1 MRYPLKRG
9 WAMLFAEHF
18 DVKFTSREVSAW
30 GGLALLKK
38 MMDGMGVF
46 QAIQSW
52 QLPMPGS
59 NRGYAPA
66 QLLEQMMVS
75 IWCGANRFVHSDIT
89 RLDKTLARLFGWSR
103 VAEHKSIMRL
113 FQRFDQ
119 SKATELQRNCF
130 NWLFVKLNLN
140 RITLDVDS
148 TVITRWGQ
156 QIQGA
161 SKGYNPRNHGRNSH
175 HPLIAFVADWRLVAN
190 FWLRPGSAYTTNNAL
205 SFIHAT
211 LDNLGPTK
219 VGLFRADSGFYDKA
233 IVCALEEKHIS
244 YIISAKM
251 TQGLQQAI
259 VDHCKW
265 QIVEPGIEVSEL
277 DYHPTNWDRPKRIVV
292 VRQHISRRA
301 NVPGKTL
308 SLFKD
313 DEDLMGWRY
322 GAMITDLGLA
332 AIEIW
337 RLYRGRA
344 DCENRI
350 KELKYDFG
358 LDSFVMRNFW
368 ATEAALS
375 VVMLAYNLM
384 SVFRQAVIRQ
394 KSHQTLATLHHKVL
408 AMGAYWG
415 SGKEESERPTLNL
428 AVARQR
434 RPWFEGLWANAN
446 EPVEWSYRPHP
457 A

>member
-1 MRYPLKRG
+1 
-9 WAMLFAEHF
+9 ML
-18 DVKFTSREVSAW
+18 
-30 GGLALLKK
+30 
-38 MMDGMGVF
+38 
-46 QAIQSW
+46 
-52 QLPMPGS
+52 
-59 NRGYAPA
+59 
-66 QLLEQMMVS
+66 
-75 IWCGANRFVHSDIT
+75 
-89 RLDKTLARLFGWSR
+89 
-103 VAEHKSIMRL
+103 
-113 FQRFDQ
+113 
-119 SKATELQRNCF
+119 
-130 NWLFVKLNLN
+130 
-140 RITLDVDS
+140 
-148 TVITRWGQ
+148 TRWGQ

-161 SKGYNPRNHGRNSH
+161 SKGYNPKNHGRNSH

-190 FWLRPGSAYTTNNAL
+190 FWLRPGSAYTTNNVL
-205 SFIHAT
+205 SFIQAK

-219 VGLFRADSGFYDKA
+219 VDLFRADSGFYDKA
-233 IVCALEEKHIS
+233 IVSVLKEKHIS

-277 DYHPTNWDRPKRIVV
+277 DYYPTNLDRPKRIVV
-292 VRQHISRRA
+292 VMQHISRRA
-301 NVPGKTL
+301 NVPCKSL

-313 DEDLMGWRY
+313 DEDLLGWRY
-322 GAMITDLGLA
+322 AAMITDLGLA

-337 RLYRGRA
+337 RLHRSRA

-384 SVFRQAVIRQ
+384 SVFRKAVIRQ
-394 KSHQTLATLHHKVL
+394 KSHQTLAMLHHKVL

-415 SGKEESERPTLNL
+415 SAKR
-428 AVARQR
+428 
-434 RPWFEGLWANAN
+434 
-446 EPVEWSYRPHP
+446 
-457 A
+457 